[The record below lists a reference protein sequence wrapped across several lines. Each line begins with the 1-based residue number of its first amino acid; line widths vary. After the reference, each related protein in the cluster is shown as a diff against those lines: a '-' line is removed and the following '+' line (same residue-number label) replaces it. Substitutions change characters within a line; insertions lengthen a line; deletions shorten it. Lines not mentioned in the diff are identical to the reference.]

1 MVMKMDNVLI
11 KLYVPQI
18 EEIYDVWIPSH
29 KRIYNVIIL
38 LVKAI
43 NELNDN
49 YYKPKEIPVLYDK
62 LTAEAYDVNLKIKET
77 TIRSGT
83 ELILL

>member
-11 KLYVPQI
+11 KLYVPI
-18 EEIYDVWIPSH
+18 LEKIYDVWIPSH
-29 KRIYNVIIL
+29 KSIYNVILL

-43 NELNDN
+43 NELNEN
-49 YYKPKEIPVLYDK
+49 CYKPNKIPMLYDK
-62 LTAEAYDVNLKIKET
+62 ITAEMYDVNLKIIET
-77 TIRSGT
+77 NIRSGT